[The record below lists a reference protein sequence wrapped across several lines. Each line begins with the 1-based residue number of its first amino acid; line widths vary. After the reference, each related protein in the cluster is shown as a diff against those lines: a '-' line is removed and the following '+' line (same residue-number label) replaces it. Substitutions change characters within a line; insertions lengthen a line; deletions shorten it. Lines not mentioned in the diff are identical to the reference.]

1 MFLNSWVNLIA
12 VDIVAIGADDS
23 IPPRRVDE
31 VSVMLI
37 MVWGIVDAAEPD
49 ERLKHLSK

>member
-23 IPPRRVDE
+23 IPPRRVDA
-31 VSVMLI
+31 VSVILI
-37 MVWGIVDAAEPD
+37 MVWGIVDAVEPD
-49 ERLKHLSK
+49 ERLKRLSK